1 MRDRNPTPL
10 SARGGQK
17 FFSRAAYFTGRRW
30 AARVCAHENE
40 KTVLAMTPSCQ
51 SRLLA
56 GSSEVPHPL
65 PVFSIGRGSLRARG
79 FGIGPPSQFELEM
92 EKKSTHA
99 QAVDDRD
106 TDRRCHFALGDCV
119 AGTPTS
125 RNRI

>member
-1 MRDRNPTPL
+1 MRPMCGC
-10 SARGGQK
+10 SASVNARPKPHPPFSEGRPEILQPGGI
-17 FFSRAAYFTGRRW
+17 FHGPSLGR
-30 AARVCAHENE
+30 ARVCAHENE

-56 GSSEVPHPL
+56 GSSEVPHLL

-99 QAVDDRD
+99 
-106 TDRRCHFALGDCV
+106 
-119 AGTPTS
+119 
-125 RNRI
+125 

>member
-1 MRDRNPTPL
+1 MVRTPNQTAEKNSAHETKAWLLGNRKCPTETPPPFQRGAARNS
-10 SARGGQK
+10 SAGRHI
-17 FFSRAAYFTGRRW
+17 FTGRRW

-99 QAVDDRD
+99 
-106 TDRRCHFALGDCV
+106 
-119 AGTPTS
+119 
-125 RNRI
+125 